1 MFKKFSHLGA
11 GQTHALFENNLKLK
25 TMKLAIQIKL
35 LTLLLVSLST
45 VVSAQEKQNKQYT
58 ISLKEAIAMARENNK
73 TVLVSGIEQK
83 AALADYNDAKNSVL
97 PTLGIGGT
105 YQRFSKAT
113 LYDHGFNESTQVS
126 RLPGPDGAN
135 LGVDLAFNVYS
146 GGKTRSVIEESSY
159 RNALAAVNAKDQS
172 GNIGLQTAV
181 QYLDLIRLYH
191 FKQLIEDQQ
200 KRAEARLKNITSF
213 YKNQRVTKSD
223 LLRAELTLSNVLLNK
238 TQNENDIEIGSKK
251 LGILV
256 NVSDSEMLYPS
267 DTLLVNNLKEIVLSQ
282 VSNDVNNSYL
292 LQKANMNSKIQST
305 RIKNLQSNYYPSLS
319 LISAYGFNYPN
330 YLFFKPIDQ
339 AYSAGFVGVKVNYN
353 ISSLYHNTN
362 KVKAAKERLDAIEIQ
377 KDWIKDNVKEDIN
390 ALNIKYGEALNRI
403 EVTDKSIEQAR
414 VNFEIINTKYLNQ
427 LSLLTDLL
435 DADNLYQES
444 RYSFVN
450 AQINALII
458 YYRLLYTT
466 GNL

>member
-1 MFKKFSHLGA
+1 MKILKPIIGSIV
-11 GQTHALFENNLKLK
+11 LFLSFG
-25 TMKLAIQIKL
+25 TS
-35 LTLLLVSLST
+35 LT
-45 VVSAQEKQNKQYT
+45 AQEKQQKYN
-58 ISLKEAIAMARENNK
+58 ISLKEAISLARQNNK
-73 TVLVSGIEQK
+73 TVQASLIEQT
-83 AALADYNDAKNSVL
+83 ATEADLNDAKNSVL
-97 PTLGIGGT
+97 PSLSVGGS

-113 LYDHGFNESTQVS
+113 LYDKGFSESRQVS
-126 RLPGPDGAN
+126 RLPSPDAMN
-135 LGVDLAFNVYS
+135 LGLDLSLNIYS
-146 GGKTRSVIEESSY
+146 GGKTKSAIEESSY
-159 RNALAAVNAKDQS
+159 RNALAVINTKDQS

-191 FKQLIEDQQ
+191 FKQLIADQE

-238 TQNENDIEIGSKK
+238 IQNENDIEIGSKK
-251 LGILV
+251 LA
-256 NVSDSEMLYPS
+256 
-267 DTLLVNNLKEIVLSQ
+267 LLVNNGESQMLFPSDSLLTNDLKEIVLSQ
-282 VSNDVNNSYL
+282 INADANNSYS
-292 LQKANMNSKIQST
+292 LQKADMNLKIQSA
-305 RIKNLQSNYYPSLS
+305 RIKNIKSNNYPSLS
-319 LISAYGFNYPN
+319 LISAYGLNYPN

-339 AYSAGFVGVKVNYN
+339 AYSAGFVGVKFGYN
-353 ISSLYHNTN
+353 ISSLYHNSN
-362 KVKAAKERLDAIEIQ
+362 KVKAANERLNAITIQ

-390 ALNIKYGEALNRI
+390 ALNIKYAEALNRI
-403 EVTDKSIEQAR
+403 EVTDKSIEQAK

-444 RYSFVN
+444 RYTYVN
-450 AQINALII
+450 AQIGALII

>member
-1 MFKKFSHLGA
+1 MKQIMNNPLINMLMLIGFSIPFFAQQKQGN
-11 GQTHALFENNLKLK
+11 QYNL
-25 TMKLAIQIKL
+25 
-35 LTLLLVSLST
+35 
-45 VVSAQEKQNKQYT
+45 
-58 ISLKEAIAMARENNK
+58 SLKEAVTMARTNNK
-73 TVLVSGIEQK
+73 TVEVSAIEEK
-83 AALADYNDAKNSVL
+83 ASQADYNDAKNAML

-126 RLPGPDGAN
+126 RLPSPDGAN
-135 LGVDLAFNVYS
+135 LGVDLAFNIYS
-146 GGKTRSVIEESSY
+146 GGKTKSIIEESSY
-159 RNALAAVNAKDQS
+159 RNALAGINAKDQG
-172 GNIGLQTAV
+172 GNIALQTAA

-191 FKQLIEDQQ
+191 FKQLIEDQE
-200 KRAEARLKNITSF
+200 KRAQARLKNITSF

-238 TQNENDIEIGSKK
+238 TQNENDIVIGRKK

-256 NVSDSEMLYPS
+256 NVPDSEQIFPS
-267 DTLLVNNLKEIVLSQ
+267 DTLLNTSLKEVVFSETN
-282 VSNDVNNSYL
+282 NDANNSYQ
-292 LQKANMNSKIQST
+292 LQKADMNLKIQST

-319 LISAYGFNYPN
+319 FISAYGFNYPN

-339 AYSAGFVGVKVNYN
+339 TYSAGFVGVKLNYN
-353 ISSLYHNTN
+353 ISSIYQNKN
-362 KVKAAKERLDAIEIQ
+362 KVKAAKQRLDAIELQ
-377 KDWIKDNVKEDIN
+377 KDWIKDNVQDDIA

-444 RYSFVN
+444 RYTFVN
-450 AQINALII
+450 AQISALII
-458 YYRLLYTT
+458 YYKLQYTT